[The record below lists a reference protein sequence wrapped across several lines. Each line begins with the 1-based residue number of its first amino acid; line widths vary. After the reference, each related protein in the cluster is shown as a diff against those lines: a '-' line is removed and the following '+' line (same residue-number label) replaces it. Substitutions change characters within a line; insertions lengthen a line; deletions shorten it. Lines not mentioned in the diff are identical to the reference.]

1 MFLLGKCLLF
11 PGTAALAELKGG
23 KPRWLPANVLLF
35 ACTFPHC
42 VDCSTREDP
51 APPGGQQTGPLSPS
65 LSEESAGFRGQQR
78 ASRDRR
84 IQLAGSQA
92 ALELAGPSLGFLR
105 TPPAPISGEGF
116 RGPYL
121 ARRLFI
127 PFCILN
133 FKFSPRVKGPWMKSV
148 VLSPSCMFNSPGAL

>member
-65 LSEESAGFRGQQR
+65 LSEESAGFHGQQR

-92 ALELAGPSLGFLR
+92 ALELGFGAGRSLSRLPENTPS
-105 TPPAPISGEGF
+105 PISGEGRNSEDLTW
-116 RGPYL
+116 RGGF
-121 ARRLFI
+121 LFL
-127 PFCILN
+127 FA
-133 FKFSPRVKGPWMKSV
+133 S
-148 VLSPSCMFNSPGAL
+148 